1 MTHAR
6 SLVNNIHFSKIW
18 ILDGNKLSSVSFSL
32 PRRGVSLARTRKRFP
47 SAGVRSRS
55 LPRESPRV
63 TGPPLFPRRCTLS
76 ARSPEDSEITG
87 GKTRRER
94 ANLFLS
100 RARALTFVRVVCD
113 CVLTV
118 PEEETTN
125 RRREN
130 EVSSFVSLFCS
141 CLSVLLLLLLL
152 FLLSIGSNIDVDV
165 LLRRLRVFR
174 AR

>member
-1 MTHAR
+1 MSSLQYLSLFLDAASRSRVRGNVSHRPEFALAR
-6 SLVNNIHFSKIW
+6 SH
-18 ILDGNKLSSVSFSL
+18 
-32 PRRGVSLARTRKRFP
+32 
-47 SAGVRSRS
+47 
-55 LPRESPRV
+55 ESPRV
-63 TGPPLFPRRCTLS
+63 TGLLSFRGDVHFLLVHRRIARSRGERQEGS
-76 ARSPEDSEITG
+76 ARISSYP
-87 GKTRRER
+87 
-94 ANLFLS
+94 
-100 RARALTFVRVVCD
+100 RARARSLSFVFVCD

-152 FLLSIGSNIDVDV
+152 FLLSIGSNIDIDA